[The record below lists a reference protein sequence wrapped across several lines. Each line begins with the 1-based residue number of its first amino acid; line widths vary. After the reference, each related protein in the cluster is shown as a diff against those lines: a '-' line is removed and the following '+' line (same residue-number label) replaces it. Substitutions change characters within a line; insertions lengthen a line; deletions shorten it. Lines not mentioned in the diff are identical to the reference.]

1 MKTVTS
7 RFLQPPASQ
16 SFSNRQVTTWAF
28 WCCAARG
35 VPVRY
40 APVAR
45 LRASMHWR
53 VDVHKL
59 PANDADG
66 APGSRDRCFAHGDSV
81 DKTHA
86 ALWTSI
92 GQMNA
97 TPLVSRHAVHVRI
110 YTAKQATPDFPI
122 AQRFETDAAVST
134 AHSRGTPPCR
144 WRARPQPVSL
154 IRRHVR
160 KILKQKMFTALRQ
173 NSYYR
178 QSLSAVVAFDYFL
191 LLLVFALIW

>member
-1 MKTVTS
+1 MKTATS
-7 RFLQPPASQ
+7 GFLQPPASQ

-28 WCCAARG
+28 WCRAARG

-40 APVAR
+40 APVAW

-59 PANDADG
+59 PANDPDG

-81 DKTHA
+81 DETHA
-86 ALWTSI
+86 ALWASI

-97 TPLVSRHAVHVRI
+97 PPFVSRHAVHVRI
-110 YTAKQATPDFPI
+110 YTAKQATPDFTI
-122 AQRFETDAAVST
+122 SQRFETDAAVST

-144 WRARPQPVSL
+144 RRARPQPVSL

-160 KILKQKMFTALRQ
+160 KILMRKMFTALSQ

-178 QSLSAVVAFDYFL
+178 QSLSAFVASNSFQH
-191 LLLVFALIW
+191 